1 MQLHDRYD
9 DDPSTHL
16 ELDLNLW
23 LEVGSSS
30 GLYRNWVYSIS
41 NTRVEDMWARRSV
54 STIKSLQSASSSQS
68 SQFQLILS
76 QQIKTRTTHLATEIE
91 QLNAKMTELQQLYME
106 LKSYMGS
113 TCGPSHWSQPI
124 PVSSSSSSSFN
135 PFLLDKLYWKWLILK
150 SVINI

>member
-1 MQLHDRYD
+1 MQLHERYD

-23 LEVGSSS
+23 LEVGSSG

-76 QQIKTRTTHLATEIE
+76 QQIKTQTTHLATEIE
-91 QLNAKMTELQQLYME
+91 RLNAKTTELQQLYME
-106 LKSYMGS
+106 LKIIYGWYM
-113 TCGPSHWSQPI
+113 WSISLVPAKTRL
-124 PVSSSSSSSFN
+124 
-135 PFLLDKLYWKWLILK
+135 FLLIILLQPLSFK
-150 SVINI
+150 